1 MGAWWKWHILSGN
14 CHDSVEGK
22 KENYNKP
29 GNCHRNKIIVTGAP
43 VFNKKG
49 EIEIVI
55 FNSRDVTS
63 LEDIEKSYQDMKKS
77 PKEGKCQKWICKSR

>member
-1 MGAWWKWHILSGN
+1 
-14 CHDSVEGK
+14 
-22 KENYNKP
+22 
-29 GNCHRNKIIVTGAP
+29 

-77 PKEGKCQKWICKSR
+77 PKEGKCQK